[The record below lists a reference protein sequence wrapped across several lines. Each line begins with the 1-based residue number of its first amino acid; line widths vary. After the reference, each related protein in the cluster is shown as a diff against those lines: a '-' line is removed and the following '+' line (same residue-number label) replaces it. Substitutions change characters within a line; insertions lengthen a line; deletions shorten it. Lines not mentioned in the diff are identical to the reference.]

1 MVRAAEPPV
10 QDPFDVKSYALR
22 HRYARASLVA
32 WAAAEY
38 VGAVE
43 AQGAIGVSSASR
55 TRETVCCLEPDLA

>member
-1 MVRAAEPPV
+1 MVRAAEPRV

-43 AQGAIGVSSASR
+43 AQGSDRRQLDIKDKGDG
-55 TRETVCCLEPDLA
+55 LLP